1 MGEGEREEEGE
12 GRITSGGRD
21 GGREREG
28 EGEKGEGRDG
38 KEGRERKWIERGEDW
53 GRHGPCVC
61 QVYSL
66 KTPGSSPLRGQSACA
81 KRAAY
86 PPPPVVRHPASLT
99 AQAAYTE
106 VLLPAQGLALDF
118 GVRCFLIT
126 WASGR
131 PSGLSSG
138 CTPVKSGL
146 SRGHPRY
153 PYNLQCRSRG
163 RDLAHFIQVGCGLS
177 VARFGESFPGVCVL
191 FIGTRFSNLSI
202 AVDMPAEAA

>member
-1 MGEGEREEEGE
+1 MMAASKGLILGVGLMGGGWGGKGEGEREEEGE

-86 PPPPVVRHPASLT
+86 PPPPP
-99 AQAAYTE
+99 
-106 VLLPAQGLALDF
+106 
-118 GVRCFLIT
+118 
-126 WASGR
+126 
-131 PSGLSSG
+131 
-138 CTPVKSGL
+138 
-146 SRGHPRY
+146 
-153 PYNLQCRSRG
+153 
-163 RDLAHFIQVGCGLS
+163 
-177 VARFGESFPGVCVL
+177 
-191 FIGTRFSNLSI
+191 
-202 AVDMPAEAA
+202 